1 MQARGFCFNFG
12 AERDCVTF
20 GTPRPRSPGMSGC
33 ASGAL
38 SKRHAFALMADN
50 GKIRLKP
57 GWKPPCSRKPHR
69 RMNRMIVGIGV
80 DVVDIERFGRQLE
93 RTPGLRDRLFVPA
106 ERELNTRSLAA
117 RFAAKEAVAKVL
129 GAPAGMNWQ
138 DCWIGLDHNGPTVQV
153 KGTVLAVA
161 EAKGVKRWHLSVS
174 HDGGI
179 ATATVLAE
187 G

>member
-1 MQARGFCFNFG
+1 
-12 AERDCVTF
+12 
-20 GTPRPRSPGMSGC
+20 
-33 ASGAL
+33 
-38 SKRHAFALMADN
+38 MA
-50 GKIRLKP
+50 I
-57 GWKPPCSRKPHR
+57 
-69 RMNRMIVGIGV
+69 IGIGV
-80 DVVDIERFGRQLE
+80 DVVDIDRFERQLE

-106 ERELNTRSLAA
+106 ERELNARSLAA

-138 DCWIGLDHNGPTVQV
+138 DCWIGLDASGPTIQI

-161 EAKGVKRWHLSVS
+161 KDRGVRTWHLSMS

-179 ATATVLAE
+179 ATAMVVAE